1 MSGKTVIDFII
12 LVITFG
18 CSFIL
23 IGYEDD
29 AKIRGWPV
37 VAWLSGDAPFL
48 KLLAF
53 VTVLLTLGVPFYLYS
68 WWSPFVVLIVGF
80 LFGFTSTQI
89 LKSKVQFVAIL
100 GTVVGWV
107 LCLTYVL

>member
-1 MSGKTVIDFII
+1 MSEKTIIDFII

-18 CSFIL
+18 CSFVL
-23 IGYEDD
+23 IGYEDN
-29 AKIRGWPV
+29 ARMEGWPV
-37 VAWLSGDAPFL
+37 GAWLTGDAPFL

-53 VTVLLTLGVPFYLYS
+53 GTMFIALCISFYLYS
-68 WWSPFVVLIVGF
+68 WWSPLIIFILGF
-80 LFGFTSTQI
+80 LFGFIATQI
-89 LKSKVQFVAIL
+89 LKSKVQFVAVV